1 MTARTMVA
9 FATLALLPIAAPADP
24 TSWSP
29 ASGWHGNGEPAYL
42 GYNDREWDNDYGV
55 VRGRCDT
62 AALGLAIDGRRGRRA
77 VAVVVGRSIIADMDE
92 RDRACVGQ
100 ALELAGKK
108 TSVIWKNDA
117 TGVIYRL
124 TPTRNFRRDGV
135 PCREFTT
142 RVSVNGRI
150 RAVYGAACRHG
161 DGEWA
166 FIG

>member
-1 MTARTMVA
+1 MTVRGLVA
-9 FATLALLPIAAPADP
+9 FLTLSLIPFAAPADP
-24 TSWSP
+24 ISWSP
-29 ASGWHGNGEPAYL
+29 AGSWHGNGEPAYL
-42 GYNDREWDNDYGV
+42 GYNDRRWNNDYGV

-62 AALGLAIDGRRGRRA
+62 AALGVAIDGRQGRT
-77 VAVVVGRSIIADMDE
+77 VAIMVGPAIIAGMDE

-108 TSVIWKNDA
+108 KTVIWKNDA
-117 TGVIYRL
+117 TGASYRL

-142 RVSVNGRI
+142 RVSVNGRV
-150 RAVYGAACRHG
+150 RAVYGAACRRG
-161 DGEWA
+161 DGEWE

>member
-1 MTARTMVA
+1 MTARTLVA
-9 FATLALLPIAAPADP
+9 FLTLSLLPVAAPADP

-29 ASGWHGNGEPAYL
+29 ASGWRGNGEPAYL

-62 AALGLAIDGRRGRRA
+62 AALGVALDGRQRRA
-77 VAVVVGRSIIADMDE
+77 VAVMVGPSIIAGMDE

-108 TSVIWKNDA
+108 KTVIWKNDA
-117 TGVIYRL
+117 TGVSYRL

-142 RVSVNGRI
+142 RVFVDGRV
-150 RAVYGAACRHG
+150 RAVYGAACRRG
-161 DGEWA
+161 DGEWE
-166 FIG
+166 FVG

>member
-1 MTARTMVA
+1 MTVRTLVA
-9 FATLALLPIAAPADP
+9 FLTLSSLPVGAPADP
-24 TSWSP
+24 ISWSP
-29 ASGWHGNGEPAYL
+29 ASGWRGNGEPAYL
-42 GYNDREWDNDYGV
+42 GYNDRRWDNDYGV

-62 AALGLAIDGRRGRRA
+62 AALGVAIGGRRGRA
-77 VAVVVGRSIIADMDE
+77 VAVMVGPSFVDNMDE

-108 TSVIWKNDA
+108 TTVIWKNDA
-117 TGVIYRL
+117 TGASYRL
-124 TPTRNFRRDGV
+124 TPTRNFRKDGV

-142 RVSVNGRI
+142 RVSVNGRV

-161 DGEWA
+161 DGECQ

>member
-1 MTARTMVA
+1 MTVRMLVA
-9 FATLALLPIAAPADP
+9 FLTLSLLPVAAPADP
-24 TSWSP
+24 ISWSP
-29 ASGWHGNGEPAYL
+29 PSAWRGNGEPAYL

-62 AALGLAIDGRRGRRA
+62 AALGVAIDTRRGRRA
-77 VAVVVGRSIIADMDE
+77 VAVMVGPNIIADMDE

-108 TSVIWKNDA
+108 KTVIWTNDA
-117 TGVIYRL
+117 TGVSYRL

-150 RAVYGAACRHG
+150 LAVYGAACRSG
-161 DGEWA
+161 DGEWQ